1 MPDKNEAK
9 SALQRVDEAWQ
20 RLESRLCAVVLVAE
34 IASLTF
40 WIALKGLSSDYK
52 PGENSSGLVF
62 RGLLSAALLGLVAH
76 LATRKQAL
84 KVHRAATTVAVI
96 LGVFAGRLWVH
107 AGVEYASNILN
118 FLQNASALMLIGGL
132 RGLATRLTLWVALL
146 GASLATSRGRH
157 INVDVLVRYVPEKL
171 RVPAALV
178 GQIAAMIV
186 CFVGALG
193 FADYIAISVYR
204 ADATQPCPEDKNKSC
219 DTSAGS
225 KAAVVLHEVGGD
237 FFLLGRQM
245 SLDLSSWPTV
255 IAGKPYDKWLTAA
268 EWNTW
273 LDGAD
278 WKAHFDPKAVDALHM
293 DPSAPTVTRMPQVA
307 PPGTGEQARGLL
319 VRELD
324 FVFPF
329 GLFTIAL
336 KFLLRIV
343 LILTGRVKI
352 DLDSAHADDELAN
365 AQERDEK
372 AGTPVTAAAKEGA
385 S

>member
-1 MPDKNEAK
+1 MPDDSEAK
-9 SALQRVDEAWQ
+9 SALQKLDDGWQ
-20 RLESRLCAVVLVAE
+20 RLESRLCAAVLVAE
-34 IASLTF
+34 IASLTL

-52 PGENSSGLVF
+52 PGENASGLVF
-62 RGLLSAALLGLVAH
+62 RAMLSAAGFGLIAH
-76 LATRKQAL
+76 LATRKQAQR
-84 KVHRAATTVAVI
+84 VNRAATTVAVL
-96 LGVFAGRLWVH
+96 LGLFAGRLWVH
-107 AGVEYASNILN
+107 SGVGYASNILN

-157 INVDVLVRYVPEKL
+157 IHVDVLVRYVPVKL

-178 GQIAAMIV
+178 GQFAAMFV
-186 CFVGALG
+186 CLFGAVG

-204 ADATQPCPEDKNKSC
+204 ADATRPCADDKNKPC
-219 DTSAGS
+219 DTPASA
-225 KAAVVLHEVGGD
+225 KAATVTHEMSSD

-245 SLDLSSWPTV
+245 SLDLGSWPAV
-255 IAGKPYDKWLTAA
+255 LAGKPYDKWLTAA
-268 EWNTW
+268 EWNSW

-278 WKAHFDPKAVDALHM
+278 WKAHFSATAVDALHM

-307 PPGTGEQARGLL
+307 VPGTGEQARGLL

-329 GLFTIAL
+329 GLLVIAL
-336 KFLLRIV
+336 KFLLRILLV
-343 LILTGRVKI
+343 LTGRVKI
-352 DLDSAHADDELAN
+352 DLDSAHADEELAN
-365 AQERDEK
+365 AQERDQD
-372 AGTPVTAAAKEGA
+372 AAAATAPKEVA